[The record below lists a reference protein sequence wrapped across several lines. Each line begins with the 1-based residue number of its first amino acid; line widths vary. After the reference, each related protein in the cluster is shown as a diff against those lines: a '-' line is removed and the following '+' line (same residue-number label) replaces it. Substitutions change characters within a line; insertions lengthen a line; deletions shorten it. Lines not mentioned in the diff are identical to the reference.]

1 MFNTKKSEKSFI
13 SFIKKISNSNV
24 TDTISLGKGII
35 EFKGKFQIITVYVS
49 ILDEIGNKSFI
60 TSDISDLL
68 IINKEIDEIS
78 KLIDVF
84 KKGTKKKKIEDDKI
98 IIEKNGLIIHKY
110 EFEEMQTFNTTLK
123 SPILTLMD
131 KVIIMEDGPKYIAS
145 KSNSTKI
152 IKINTPE
159 ILSRITS
166 NISLIKEIIVAESK
180 ENNIQYNVILNMYS
194 KLSKDDL
201 LPFEIKYSSLI
212 L

>member
-98 IIEKNGLIIHKY
+98 IIEKSGLIIHKY

>member
-35 EFKGKFQIITVYVS
+35 EFKGKFQIITVYIS
-49 ILDEIGNKSFI
+49 ILDEIGNKSFM